1 MRKAV
6 LGPRHRDWAAETAEG
21 WIAVDPGGRASRSWA
36 TSRTCGRSFPPPTEK
51 WRNPDR
57 RGPAWSRD
65 AAMTAL
71 TAAVLEAD
79 SRPDPEAAPIARLCR
94 AARRLRGR

>member
-6 LGPRHRDWAAETAEG
+6 LGPRHRDWAVETAEG
-21 WIAVDPGGRASRSWA
+21 WIAGIRDSGIQVVGDLDDLRPV
-36 TSRTCGRSFPPPTEK
+36 FPPPTEK

-57 RGPAWSRD
+57 PRPRVVQD

-71 TAAVLEAD
+71 TGAVLEAG
-79 SRPDPEAAPIARLCR
+79 RPPDPEAAPSPGLGR